1 MLSHLVAATAAL
13 TVDDRQRLL
22 AIDDTASRLRAE
34 LRLLNREAALLRQVR
49 AVPVPLAELAS
60 PPTPN

>member
-1 MLSHLVAATAAL
+1 MVSERGGRGGR
-13 TVDDRQRLL
+13 DDRLEAPFVGR
-22 AIDDTASRLRAE
+22 DAE

-49 AVPVPLAELAS
+49 AVPVPLSELAS